1 MMLLILILLPTA
13 ARAVENDVYTLFED
27 ASLIDV
33 AMQAVPYAVDTDVS
47 HIRYTVDSI
56 LSALKSGSYNTVASL
71 LSDLNSKLGGSVNYI
86 SDIRSYLSNMNTYL
100 INNVRHDYVTS
111 SGNIAEQSFPFA
123 VTQSLANIGS
133 WVYDINS
140 KISSGYAGLT
150 QSQLNSSLQSYVTNH
165 LFTQSELNSSLSKY
179 FSSVLKTFNIFN
191 SDGVIVSSGDF
202 FTSLGTNFS
211 TLSQSLQI
219 QYNTLRAKT
228 WASYADDFTIV
239 YDSWWV
245 TIWRGVNMMRTI
257 GMDYFYKNVHHAF
270 NSNGTLTGPISWAAS
285 LLHNIYSMA
294 DVLTHWVDPDRVK
307 LTESSRDS
315 VKVVTDQI
323 YGSGSSLS
331 PSGNIGSA
339 IGSAGDTVGLF
350 GDASA
355 AGGLGD
361 AIDGVVSTD
370 NGFAWFSAATR
381 DNLDSSP
388 QTFDLD
394 PDSEDFTT
402 HYYEDN
408 RDEVLSFFSA
418 LGG

>member
-1 MMLLILILLPTA
+1 MMLLILILFPTVA
-13 ARAVENDVYTLFED
+13 SAVENDVYTLFDD

-47 HIRYTVDSI
+47 HIRSTVDSI

-71 LSDLNSKLGGSVNYI
+71 LSDINSKLGGSVNYI

-165 LFTQSELNSSLSKY
+165 LFTQSQLNSSLNSYLSSTFTRDYSWVDDGGTLVTGDFGHAFFENLAYIRYYLRQLTPLSVSNWSY
-179 FSSVLKTFNIFN
+179 FNGYNSSTTGTWFEAIRFSLNRLNAVSWDYFYNNSDFAFN
-191 SDGVIVSSGDF
+191 SDGSTTPATMSF
-202 FTSLGTNFS
+202 F
-211 TLSQSLQI
+211 
-219 QYNTLRAKT
+219 RAM
-228 WASYADDFTIV
+228 
-239 YDSWWV
+239 
-245 TIWRGVNMMRTI
+245 G
-257 GMDYFYKNVHHAF
+257 
-270 NSNGTLTGPISWAAS
+270 
-285 LLHNIYSMA
+285 HNILSIA
-294 DVLTHWVDPDRVK
+294 DVITHWIDPDRVQ

-315 VKVVTDQI
+315 VKEVNDKI
-323 YGSGSSLS
+323 YGSGSTLS

-339 IGSAGDTVGLF
+339 IGSAGDTVDLF

-355 AGGLGD
+355 AGKLGD
-361 AIDGVVSTD
+361 AIDGVVSPD

-381 DNLDSSP
+381 DDLDSAPAAVSDDEDSDDFSTDYYS
-388 QTFDLD
+388 QERDKVLAFFD
-394 PDSEDFTT
+394 
-402 HYYEDN
+402 
-408 RDEVLSFFSA
+408 V